1 MTSARFEE
9 LEKRCSRLKKAR
21 IIRIVFMIASLF
33 LVSFGSYYWMA
44 HRSNEPLTVVTATPL
59 PQAVSIQTPVD
70 DHNESNATSI
80 VQEEQNLSQ
89 IIEDETLFL
98 APHISVKN
106 AKLPKEETQAATRL
120 LSHEQ
125 ELLKRYNTVQNFDN
139 AYALADFYF
148 EQKSY
153 GEVITW
159 AKEASKHYSRSE
171 KPWILYAKAK
181 FYLGDRAEA
190 IRSLELFLS
199 YINSKEAQEL
209 LNFYKGQE

>member
-9 LEKRCSRLKKAR
+9 LEKRCAKLKKAR

-33 LVSFGSYYWMA
+33 LVSFGGYYWMS
-44 HRSNEPLTVVTATPL
+44 HNSNELSTVTAVAI
-59 PQAVSIQTPVD
+59 PQTVPVQTPILD
-70 DHNESNATSI
+70 KNESNATI
-80 VQEEQNLSQ
+80 LLQEEQNLSQ

-98 APHISVKN
+98 APHISIKN
-106 AKLPKEETQAATRL
+106 AKLPKDETQAATRL

>member
-9 LEKRCSRLKKAR
+9 LEKRCAKLKKAR
-21 IIRIVFMIASLF
+21 IIRIVFIIASLF
-33 LVSFGSYYWMA
+33 LVGFGSYYWMHHNA
-44 HRSNEPLTVVTATPL
+44 QAALVIAPIPPVQTVQVQTLVSEQNQSTAVTTE
-59 PQAVSIQTPVD
+59 QE
-70 DHNESNATSI
+70 ESNASETI
-80 VQEEQNLSQ
+80 EE
-89 IIEDETLFL
+89 ETLFL
-98 APHISVKN
+98 APHIYKN
-106 AKLPKEETQAATRL
+106 DAKLPLDETQAAARSL
-120 LSHEQ
+120 NQEQ
-125 ELLKRYNTVQNFDN
+125 QLLKHYNAVQNFNN
-139 AYALADFYF
+139 AYALAHFYF

-153 GEVITW
+153 SEVVTW
-159 AKEASKHYSRSE
+159 AKEASKYNSRSE

>member
-9 LEKRCSRLKKAR
+9 LEKRCAKLKKAR
-21 IIRIVFMIASLF
+21 IIRIVFIIASLF
-33 LVSFGSYYWMA
+33 LVGFGSYYWMHHNA
-44 HRSNEPLTVVTATPL
+44 QAPLVIAPIPPVQTVQVQTLVSEQNQSTAVTTE
-59 PQAVSIQTPVD
+59 QE
-70 DHNESNATSI
+70 ESNASKTI
-80 VQEEQNLSQ
+80 EE
-89 IIEDETLFL
+89 ETLFL
-98 APHISVKN
+98 APHIYKN
-106 AKLPKEETQAATRL
+106 DAKLPLDETQAAARSL
-120 LSHEQ
+120 NQEQ
-125 ELLKRYNTVQNFDN
+125 QLLKHYNAVQNFNN
-139 AYALADFYF
+139 AYALAHFYF

-153 GEVITW
+153 SEVVTW
-159 AKEASKHYSRSE
+159 AKEASKHNSRSE

>member
-9 LEKRCSRLKKAR
+9 LEKRCSRLKKVR
-21 IIRIVFMIASLF
+21 IIRIVFSIAFLF
-33 LVSFGSYYWMA
+33 LVSFGGYYWM
-44 HRSNEPLTVVTATPL
+44 HHTVDEPRVATTAPL
-59 PQAVSIQTPVD
+59 PKTDALPVPVTE
-70 DHNESNATSI
+70 HTESNVTLEE
-80 VQEEQNLSQ
+80 EEQNLSQ
-89 IIEDETLFL
+89 KVENETLFL
-98 APHISVKN
+98 EPHIYKN
-106 AKLPKEETQAATRL
+106 DAKLPLEETQAATRA

-125 ELLKRYNTVQNFDN
+125 QLLKRYNAVQNFEN
-139 AYALADFYF
+139 AYALAHFYF

-153 GEVITW
+153 GEVVTW
-159 AKEASKHYSRSE
+159 AKETSKHNSQSE

-181 FYLGDRAEA
+181 FYLGDRTEA

>member
-9 LEKRCSRLKKAR
+9 LEKRCAKLKKAR

-33 LVSFGSYYWMA
+33 LVSFGCYYWMS
-44 HRSNEPLTVVTATPL
+44 HNSNEPLTVTAVVI
-59 PQAVSIQTPVD
+59 PQTVPVQTPILD
-70 DHNESNATSI
+70 NNESNVTLLR
-80 VQEEQNLSQ
+80 QEEQNLSQ

-98 APHISVKN
+98 APHISIKN
-106 AKLPKEETQAATRL
+106 AKLPKDETQAATRL